1 MFSKIQ
7 SRRGTISFLSSSRSL
22 IAKPFKLL
30 AKMKGKSI
38 KSSLSVNS
46 VNKSNTLS
54 SAVKGSAAGLSILL
68 ITTII
73 FNPNSRA
80 LDKTNLV

>member
-1 MFSKIQ
+1 M
-7 SRRGTISFLSSSRSL
+7 SFLSSSKSF

-38 KSSLSVNS
+38 KSSLSVSS
-46 VNKSNTLS
+46 VNKSKTLS
-54 SAVKGSAAGLSILL
+54 SAVNGSPAGLSILL

-73 FNPNSRA
+73 LNPSSRA
-80 LDKTNLV
+80 FDKTNLV

>member
-7 SRRGTISFLSSSRSL
+7 SNKGIISFLSSSKSFM
-22 IAKPFKLL
+22 ANPFKLL
-30 AKMKGKSI
+30 EKMKGKSI

-46 VNKSNTLS
+46 VNKSKTLS
-54 SAVKGSAAGLSILL
+54 SAVNGSAAGLSILL

-73 FNPNSRA
+73 FKPNSSA
-80 LDKTNLV
+80 FDKTNLV

>member
-7 SRRGTISFLSSSRSL
+7 SKSGIISFLSSSKSF

-30 AKMKGKSI
+30 EKINGKSI

-54 SAVKGSAAGLSILL
+54 NAVSGSPAGLSILF

-73 FNPNSRA
+73 FKPNSKA
-80 LDKTNLV
+80 FDKTNLV

>member
-7 SRRGTISFLSSSRSL
+7 SKSGIISFLSSSKSL

-30 AKMKGKSI
+30 AKMNGKSI

-54 SAVKGSAAGLSILL
+54 NAVNGSAAGLSILL

-73 FNPNSRA
+73 LKPNSKA
-80 LDKTNLV
+80 FESTNLV